1 MVMVV
6 LKRGSKGEEV
16 KRLQRLLG
24 IGDDGI
30 FGYGTERAVKD
41 FQRRYLLYPDGVVG
55 KKTWEALEDYAL
67 SLPKSDIH
75 IIDAPINVHI
85 TPLKNRPIKYI
96 AIHFT
101 AGSSSK
107 KGRAKAEKN
116 TFLSRRA
123 SADFVVDDEEIVR
136 FSPDVKNYYTW
147 SVGDDKTTTTGGA
160 RLYGVAT
167 NKNTI
172 SIEICSNLVPKT
184 SVAAPNH
191 DGWYFTDAAL
201 NNALKLVR
209 YLMKEFGIPKE
220 NVIRHYDVSGKLC
233 PGVIGWND
241 YYIYDTTGKITKEKN
256 HSKEWLDFW
265 NKI

>member
-1 MVMVV
+1 MIY
-6 LKRGSKGEEV
+6 KIGSRGEQV
-16 KRLQRLLG
+16 KTIQRLLG
-24 IGDDGI
+24 INDDGI
-30 FGYGTERAVKD
+30 FGPKTEAAVKN
-41 FQRRYLLYPDGVVG
+41 FQRSRNLYPDGIVG
-55 KKTWEALEDYAL
+55 EITWGELLKNTSNDDT
-67 SLPKSDIH
+67 DIN
-75 IIDAPINVHI
+75 IIDGHINTHI
-85 TPLKNRPIKYI
+85 TLALGRKIKYI

-101 AGSSSK
+101 GGAKSK
-107 KGRAKAEKN
+107 KGAAMAERN
-116 TFLSRRA
+116 TFLSRHA

-184 SVAAPNH
+184 SAAVPNH

-201 NNALKLVR
+201 KNAKRLVR
-209 YLMKEFGIPKE
+209 HLMREYNIPKE

-241 YYIYDTTGKITKEKN
+241 YYLYDTKGKITKNKN
-256 HSKEWLDFW
+256 NSAQWEAFHESL
-265 NKI
+265 